1 MNTNLNYSFTYKRI
15 LSLVVLI
22 AQVYFAYEWFYLVN
36 YISPTIDPTVNPNI
50 YIQSVWSV
58 ATITVLL
65 LPISI
70 LILWKLIKSK
80 YI

>member
-1 MNTNLNYSFTYKRI
+1 MNTNLNYSFTFKRI

-22 AQVYFAYEWFYLVN
+22 AQVYFAYQWFYLVN
-36 YISPTIDPTVNPNI
+36 YLSPTINPNI
-50 YIQSVWSV
+50 YLQSVWAV

-80 YI
+80 